1 MTQDPFQ
8 KFRTLLE
15 QNYLFPCTYTH
26 KFIGKNS
33 PIFRTSV
40 AEFETKFIG
49 LSRTGERSSAS
60 GNHLALTYDYR
71 AGSAD
76 EIIALTVETK
86 KINDLIYIL

>member
-1 MTQDPFQ
+1 VSDDPFL

-15 QNYLFPCTYTH
+15 ESCIFPCTYTH

-33 PIFRTSV
+33 ALFQQSV
-40 AEFETKFIG
+40 SDFEKKFIG
-49 LSRTGERSSAS
+49 LTRTKERLSASSA
-60 GNHLALTYDYR
+60 HLALTYDFI

-76 EIIALTVETK
+76 EIVQLTVETR